1 MQIDTVEFVVH
12 LLILGVLAALIL
24 SDSTSARAARLESF
38 RRRQGV
44 HLTEATA
51 PLVSKALSRSR
62 FWRRVGVLVTLLSGV
77 TVTLPMGTWGRGDP
91 ATSADW
97 LALLAGWFAGL
108 AIAECRATALVAAS
122 QVRGAYLDRRRLRD
136 YVTWSSLWR
145 LTGFGVLVVAAAGWL
160 AVRLIDAGD
169 LRGEAAG
176 VVAGFAVA
184 ALVLALT
191 ARRILMR
198 PQPVGDNDIRAA
210 DEGLRARSLQLL
222 MGGAIVDAAWLT
234 AALLAIVGATYDP
247 VAESGL
253 QWYTAGGWGVLIAL
267 AGVVGGWEAGTQ
279 PTSRGSQ
286 ASTATRL
293 PHPSRA
299 HS

>member
-1 MQIDTVEFVVH
+1 MQIDTVEFVGY

-77 TVTLPMGTWGRGDP
+77 AVTLPIGTWVRGDP

-97 LALLAGWFAGL
+97 LALLA
-108 AIAECRATALVAAS
+108 
-122 QVRGAYLDRRRLRD
+122 
-136 YVTWSSLWR
+136 
-145 LTGFGVLVVAAAGWL
+145 
-160 AVRLIDAGD
+160 
-169 LRGEAAG
+169 
-176 VVAGFAVA
+176 
-184 ALVLALT
+184 
-191 ARRILMR
+191 
-198 PQPVGDNDIRAA
+198 
-210 DEGLRARSLQLL
+210 
-222 MGGAIVDAAWLT
+222 
-234 AALLAIVGATYDP
+234 
-247 VAESGL
+247 
-253 QWYTAGGWGVLIAL
+253 
-267 AGVVGGWEAGTQ
+267 VGGWEEGTQ
-279 PTSRGSQ
+279 PTSPGSQ
-286 ASTATRL
+286 ASTATQL